1 MSELAWVAITIV
13 GVFAAGGLGWSIGS
27 RRGTELQVRLEERDR
42 ELAKERAVTQQAAAD
57 HAQEVRAQ
65 RTELELLRGRL
76 ATAEGDRE
84 RATATLDSERR
95 SAMERIAELDQA
107 DAKLREAFAALSAQ
121 ALQANNQA
129 FLDLAKAS
137 MGEFQQAAKSDL
149 DGRQLAIDQLVKP
162 MQEGL
167 QRVDEKLQAF
177 DKDRATSAATLQ
189 EHLRSMAEAQQQLT
203 GETQM
208 LVRAL
213 RAPQVRGQ
221 WGELQLKRVVELA
234 GMLEHCDF
242 DEQETVQGE
251 DGRLRP
257 DLIVHLPGGKLIV
270 VDSKAPLSAYLDAM
284 EVTDDDQRGVLLDQ
298 HAKQVRTHISA
309 LASKDYANHFPTAPD
324 FVVMFLPGETFFS
337 AACQRD
343 PNMIEFAL
351 EHGVIPASPTTLV
364 TVLKAVSY
372 GWRQEL
378 VTRKTEEIRDSAMD
392 LYARMRT
399 VGEHLLKVKK
409 GLEGAVNAYNA
420 AVGSLETRV
429 LPVARRF
436 RTLGVGPGDEIEVL
450 EPIDALPRLAA
461 ATEFVASE
469 VSELPIAEV
478 SRPKAG
484 GADLAAEN

>member
-1 MSELAWVAITIV
+1 MPELAWIAIVIVAAL
-13 GVFAAGGLGWSIGS
+13 AAGGLAWSSGV
-27 RRGTELQVRLEERDR
+27 RRRTEVQVRLQERDR
-42 ELAKERAVTQQAAAD
+42 ELANERTTAQQAAAN
-57 HAQEVRAQ
+57 HSQQLGAQ
-65 RTELELLRGRL
+65 RTELDSLRDRL

-84 RATATLDSERR
+84 RLTATLDSERR
-95 SAMERIAELDQA
+95 RATERIAELDQA
-107 DAKLREAFAALSAQ
+107 DLKLREVFASLSAQ

-137 MGEFQQAAKSDL
+137 MGEFQQAARSDL

-162 MQEGL
+162 MHEGL
-167 QRVDEKLQAF
+167 LRVDEKLHAF
-177 DKDRATSAATLQ
+177 DKERASSAAVLQ
-189 EHLRSMAEAQQQLT
+189 EHLRTMAEAQQQLT
-203 GETQM
+203 AETQL

-221 WGELQLKRVVELA
+221 WGELQLRRVVELA

-242 DEQETVQGE
+242 DEQETVHGD

-284 EVTDDDQRGVLLDQ
+284 EATDDEQRGVFLDQ
-298 HAKQVRTHISA
+298 HAKQVRSHISA

-364 TVLKAVSY
+364 TVLKSVSY
-372 GWRQEL
+372 GWGQEL
-378 VTRKTEEIRDSAMD
+378 VTRKTEQIRDAAID
-392 LYARMRT
+392 LYARMRI
-399 VGEHLLKVKK
+399 VGEHLLKLKK

-436 RTLGVGPGDEIEVL
+436 RVLGVGPGDEIEVL
-450 EPIDALPRLAA
+450 ESIDALPRLAA
-461 ATEFVASE
+461 ATELAANDAGE
-469 VSELPIAEV
+469 EPIAE
-478 SRPKAG
+478 
-484 GADLAAEN
+484 E